1 MKLKSVL
8 ISALLLFGIGTT
20 AMADKGMWLLNELN
34 KQNLERMKELGFN
47 LSYDQLYN
55 PGNPSVASAVVIF
68 GRGCTGITVSD
79 QAQIFTNHHCG
90 YGAIQSQSSVNH
102 DYLRD
107 GFSAKTLQDELP
119 IPDLQI
125 RYLKEIVDV
134 TPRIEAA
141 VKGISDE
148 MTRINK
154 IQEISEQIEAEY
166 TKGDFVEG
174 NVIPY
179 YAGNKYYVVVYNV
192 FRDVRMA
199 MAPPSSVGK
208 FGGDTDNWMWT
219 RHTGDFSVFRVY
231 ADANNEPAHYSASN
245 KPYKPVSFAKI
256 SLNGYREGS
265 YAMTIGFP
273 GSTSRYLTSWGVEDV
288 INNEN
293 NPRIEVRG
301 IKQAI
306 WREAMDADQATRIMY
321 ASKYA
326 QSSNYWKNS
335 IGMNR
340 GLKNLDVVARKQ
352 AEEKAFEQWVNKAG
366 NEAYR
371 SILPELKAAYAN
383 SAGANKKLNYLYEA
397 LFGGTEIVRLGRTA
411 DAITSIPEERVAQV
425 KENLGDIYKDYLPTL
440 DAKVLPAMLD
450 VVRKNIP
457 ANELP
462 DIFKTIDKKFKGSS
476 ARYAEY
482 VFKKSVVPYR
492 DRMEATLNLP
502 AAKRNKVL
510 AADPAV
516 VLAKSVLP
524 VAMSLQNS
532 AQKDFLAIEKGKREY
547 FAAVRKMDPEK
558 QMPSDANF
566 TMRMSYG
573 SVKGYAP
580 KDGAWYNY
588 YTTEKGIFEK
598 QDPTSTEF
606 AVQPEILSL
615 LRSKNFGQYG
625 QNGELRLCFLSDND
639 ITGGNSGSP
648 VFDANGDLIGL
659 AFDGNWEAMSGD
671 IEFEPELQR
680 TISVDIRY
688 VLFMIDKW
696 AKNPRL
702 IQELTLV
709 KDKGCCSARG
719 GGKHCSK
726 KSDCASGSKKDC
738 CSTTKKASDANE
750 KGEKATC
757 ATKGTSKAQ
766 AADSKACATD
776 KKSAKGSK
784 KGAKSAKKA

>member
-1 MKLKSVL
+1 MKLKSIL
-8 ISALLLFGIGTT
+8 LSAALFFGLSST
-20 AMADKGMWLLNELN
+20 ALADKGMWLLNELN
-34 KQNLERMKELGFN
+34 EQNMERMKELGFT
-47 LSYDQLYN
+47 LTMDELYN
-55 PGNPSVASAVVIF
+55 PGNPSVASGVVIF

-79 QAQIFTNHHCG
+79 QALIFTNHHCG
-90 YGAIQSQSSVNH
+90 YDAIQSQSSVDH

-134 TPRIEAA
+134 TPRIEEA
-141 VKGISDE
+141 VKGITDE
-148 MTRINK
+148 MQRIQIIKDLSQK
-154 IQEISEQIEAEY
+154 IAAEY

-174 NVIPY
+174 KVVSY

-192 FRDVRMA
+192 FRDVRMV

-231 ADANNEPAHYSASN
+231 ADANNQPAHYNASN
-245 KPYKPVSFAKI
+245 KPYKPVSFAPV
-256 SLNGYREGS
+256 SLDGYREGS

-293 NPRIEVRG
+293 KPRIEVRG

-306 WREAMDADQATRIMY
+306 WKEAMEADQATRIMY

-326 QSSNYWKNS
+326 SSSNYWKNS

-352 AEEKAFEQWVNKAG
+352 AEERAFEAWVQKTSTQSTYGQILPAMK
-366 NEAYR
+366 EAYAR
-371 SILPELKAAYAN
+371 SGETN
-383 SAGANKKLNYLYEA
+383 RKLNYLYEA
-397 LFGGTEIVRLGRTA
+397 LFGGTEIVRLALQAESLKELPEGYAETA
-411 DAITSIPEERVAQV
+411 KGAL
-425 KENLGDIYKDYLPTL
+425 KDIYKDYSPVL

-450 VVRKNIP
+450 VVRKNLP

-462 DIFKTIDKKFKGSS
+462 EIYKTIDKKFKGDTKL
-476 ARYAEY
+476 YAEY
-482 VFKKSVVPYR
+482 VFKKSFVPYA
-492 DRMEATLNLP
+492 DRMEALLSMS
-502 AAKRNKVL
+502 AQKRNKMIDK
-510 AADPAV
+510 DPAIQ
-516 VLAKSVLP
+516 LAKTVLP
-524 VAMSLQNS
+524 TAQALQQK
-532 AQKDFLAIEKGKREY
+532 AEKDFLAIEKGKREY
-547 FAAVRKMDPEK
+547 FAATRKMDPNR

-588 YTTEKGIFEK
+588 YTTERGIFEK
-598 QDPTSTEF
+598 EDATSSEF
-606 AVQPEILSL
+606 YVQPEILEL
-615 LRSKNFGQYG
+615 LRRKDFGNYG
-625 QNGELRLCFLSDND
+625 VNGELRVCFLSDND

-648 VFDANGDLIGL
+648 VFDGRGNLIGL

-671 IEFEPELQR
+671 IEFEHELQR

-688 VLFMIDKW
+688 VLFMIEKW

-702 IQELTLV
+702 IQELKIV
-709 KDKGCCSARG
+709 KGKGCCS
-719 GGKHCSK
+719 
-726 KSDCASGSKKDC
+726 
-738 CSTTKKASDANE
+738 
-750 KGEKATC
+750 EKAGSEGCPSKGMATC
-757 ATKGTSKAQ
+757 PKAGKTGDVCPKAGKKGTDCKKEDKSCPSKTV
-766 AADSKACATD
+766 ATCPKTGKKGTTCPRD
-776 KKSAKGSK
+776 KKK
-784 KGAKSAKKA
+784 